1 MKNLMNNML
10 ITDIVSLDNKKR
22 KVYIDGKYTFPLYL
36 GEIRQFNIAI
46 GEAISEA
53 DINRI
58 NEILYKRIRERALYL
73 LEGMPRTEQNL
84 RRKLLDNHYTDE
96 YITPVIEQ
104 LKDYGFIDD
113 LKYAMDYAESMR
125 NNRGMSKR
133 MIVSK
138 LFEKGVSRDIIQE
151 VEALISGDETD
162 LIERALNKKGL
173 SIEGFKELEPKDKQ
187 RMYRYLISKGF
198 SASCINMY

>member
-1 MKNLMNNML
+1 MMNNMVV
-10 ITDIVSLDNKKR
+10 TDIVPLDNKKR
-22 KVYIDGKYTFPLYL
+22 KVYINGKYTFPLYL

-96 YITPVIEQ
+96 YITPVLEL
-104 LKDYGFIDD
+104 LKSYGFIDD
-113 LKYAMDYAESMR
+113 MKYAMDYAESMR

-133 MIVSK
+133 MIISK
-138 LFEKGVSRDIIQE
+138 LYEKGVSRDIIQE
-151 VEALISGDETD
+151 VEELISGNETD

>member
-162 LIERALNKKGL
+162 LIERALNKKGV
-173 SIEGFKELEPKDKQ
+173 SIEGFKELEPKEKQ

>member
-1 MKNLMNNML
+1 MKNLMNNMVV
-10 ITDIVSLDNKKR
+10 TDIVPLDNKKR
-22 KVYIDGKYTFPLYL
+22 KVYINGKYTFPLYL

-96 YITPVIEQ
+96 YITPVLEL
-104 LKDYGFIDD
+104 LKSYGFIDD
-113 LKYAMDYAESMR
+113 MKYAMDYAESMR

-133 MIVSK
+133 MIISK
-138 LFEKGVSRDIIQE
+138 LYEKGVSRDIIQE
-151 VEALISGDETD
+151 VEELISRDETD

>member
-173 SIEGFKELEPKDKQ
+173 SIEGFKELEPKEKQ

>member
-133 MIVSK
+133 MIVFK